1 MSIIYDALKK
11 VEQKISPANQKGTE
25 PMPKTGKFPIK
36 TLLLVA
42 AVFVLGLF
50 IAKYIFSTF
59 LSTDSIR
66 AALPAA
72 PSVTKAQPAEKKS
85 PASIPPKAE
94 LTSKAESTPSAE
106 SPLPVSAAKTFFGPV
121 ITKMKP
127 KGNSS
132 FVLNG
137 VVSSGEEGYAL
148 INNQI
153 VQKGDTIGGAKV
165 VSITI
170 DGVDLESGSEIIRLK
185 EGKGETRLPR

>member
-11 VEQKISPANQKGTE
+11 VEQKITPASQKGTE

-50 IAKYIFSTF
+50 IAKFIFSTF

-85 PASIPPKAE
+85 PASIPP
-94 LTSKAESTPSAE
+94 SAE
-106 SPLPVSAAKTFFGPV
+106 
-121 ITKMKP
+121 
-127 KGNSS
+127 
-132 FVLNG
+132 
-137 VVSSGEEGYAL
+137 
-148 INNQI
+148 
-153 VQKGDTIGGAKV
+153 
-165 VSITI
+165 
-170 DGVDLESGSEIIRLK
+170 
-185 EGKGETRLPR
+185 